1 MFDADTV
8 ALIAGA
14 PALEGLDLATLPLRL
29 TDAYA
34 SIVAARVRLREATED
49 DAWLPVEIVQVIAE
63 MRRLAFTHEGLVS
76 ASPQRPDRAAAA
88 FVAGAAHH
96 ICLLAERLRNRRRP
110 TRLEAQGIAPEVS
123 ATLLFLIAEA
133 SADAAEMAKDIS
145 IADAD
150 VVERLLLASLQHL
163 AFGRLRPLLN
173 QDLPEPAELLAG
185 EQRYQGM
192 RGLYYLTLLGVREL
206 AARLLGLPLSADARL
221 DITDPIEVFQRV
233 KALSVGRVT
242 ALGDV
247 EASPASVYPGP
258 YHLASLLVLV
268 SRDLLDSALVNLVP
282 PQTVPEEPWR
292 ASMVNMAR
300 LRPYLWR
307 NHRQAIGA
315 GYLTPGVSAAIS
327 FPTGAGKSTIAELKI
342 AATLLRGARVV
353 FLAPTLAL
361 VEQTSNALRKTFPS
375 ATVEREQ
382 ASQLFDADEALS
394 EIAVMTPERCLT
406 LLSFDRDV
414 FKDVGLFIFDEC
426 HLLHPST
433 PEHNRR
439 AIDSMLCVLNFAAV
453 APGADFLLLS
463 AMMSNAEE
471 IAGWLSELTGRICL
485 PLALTWKPTRQVRGC
500 VVYETAQVEPLQQ
513 RLTIAARQ
521 GKTKN
526 PPAALKRELR
536 ALPYGFF
543 CLRQTWL
550 TQARSDY
557 TLLRLN
563 EEPVTLAT
571 GSRNGSWYLTPNGN
585 QVASALAAATSRAG
599 MKTLVFT
606 QTVPF
611 ANAIVSNL
619 NEELGEPRCRLR
631 QEEQRLYAIASEEAG
646 GPQRLYLDVSADGA
660 VRSSSACHHGLLMPS
675 ERSLHES
682 LFRRPDGIHALVATS
697 TLAQGMNLPSEIV
710 ILQGDS
716 RFDPDANRMEPLEA
730 HELLNA
736 AGRAGRAGESSYGFV
751 LVVPSKVVHFDNT
764 ANRIHQHWGEL
775 QAIFAQSDQCV
786 QIDDPLTSLL
796 DQIHMAAA
804 SEDARYLLRR
814 LPLGTEDEEGD
825 PDAIARSLLN
835 RSFAAFRARR
845 RNDQAW
851 VDARIEAAVAARH
864 ADPDAPAVLTW
875 ADRLAASAGVP
886 VAVVRELGDRFTA
899 KRLRDGAG
907 TSEWRTWMLE
917 WLADRPALIPT
928 LIRRES
934 LEGLFGTAYTALATE
949 DERGAYA
956 FGPLTVLL
964 ETWMAGETLEDL
976 ERAYG
981 TQDDDIGKCVIA
993 REFVLRVLPELAYV
1007 LGLLGPVA
1015 REILADANAS
1025 IAVDTLGACSRE
1037 GFDSPEKLALRMVQ
1051 HERSRIAIHR
1061 EMESVEPYLEA
1072 AAERETFR
1080 DLVARIRRAVVAMKA
1095 DPPAE

>member
-14 PALEGLDLATLPLRL
+14 PTLDGLDLAALPLRL

-34 SIVAARVRLREATED
+34 SIVAARVRLREAAEEG
-49 DAWLPVEIVQVIAE
+49 AWLPIETVQTVAE
-63 MRRLAFTHEGLVS
+63 MRRLAFTHEGLVA

-96 ICLLAERLRNRRRP
+96 IGLLAERLRNRHRP
-110 TRLEAQGIAPEVS
+110 TKLGAQGVAPEVS

-145 IADAD
+145 IANDD
-150 VVERLLLASLQHL
+150 VVETRLLSSLQHL
-163 AFGRLRPLLN
+163 AFGRLRQLLD
-173 QDLPEPAELLAG
+173 QELPEAAELLAG

-206 AARLLGLPLSADARL
+206 AARLLGLASSTDARL

-233 KALSVGRVT
+233 KELSVGAVT
-242 ALGDV
+242 LVGDV

-268 SRDLLDSALVNLVP
+268 SRDLLDSALVNLAP
-282 PQTVPEEPWR
+282 PAGVPEEPWR
-292 ASMVNMAR
+292 ASMARMAR

-342 AATLLRGARVV
+342 AATLQRRARVV

-361 VEQTSNALRKTFPS
+361 VEQTSNTLRRTFPS

-414 FKDVGLFIFDEC
+414 FVDAGLFIFDEC
-426 HLLHPST
+426 HLLHPSS

-439 AIDSMLCVLNFAAV
+439 AIDAMLCVLNFAAV

-471 IAGWLSELTGRICL
+471 IAAWLAELTGRMCL

-500 VVYETAQVEPLQQ
+500 VVYETAEVEPLQQ
-513 RLTIAARQ
+513 RLNVAAMQ

-526 PPAALKRELR
+526 PSAALKRELR
-536 ALPYGFF
+536 AVPYGFF

-550 TQARSDY
+550 TQERSDY
-557 TLLRLN
+557 TLLRLR

-611 ANAIVSNL
+611 ANAIVSTL
-619 NEELGEPRCRLR
+619 NEELGHPQCRLKE
-631 QEEQRLYAIASEEAG
+631 EEQRLYAIAREEAG
-646 GPQRLYLDVSADGA
+646 GSQRLYLDVTADAA
-660 VRSSSACHHGLLMPS
+660 VQSSSACHHGLLMPS

-682 LFRRPDGIHALVATS
+682 LFRRPDGIHALIATS

-716 RFDPDANRMEPLEA
+716 RFDPDANRMERLEA

-751 LVVPSKVVHFDNT
+751 LVVPSKVVHFDDT

-814 LPLGTEDEEGD
+814 LPLGAEDEAGG

-899 KRLRDGAG
+899 NRLPGAAG
-907 TSEWRTWMLE
+907 TAKWRTWMLE
-917 WLADRPALIPT
+917 WLAERPALIPT

-934 LEGLFGTAYTALATE
+934 LEGLFGTAYKALTT
-949 DERGAYA
+949 DDDRGTFAL
-956 FGPLTVLL
+956 GPLTVLL
-964 ETWMAGETLEDL
+964 EAWMAGETLEDL

-981 TQDDDIGKCVIA
+981 TQDNDIGKCVIA

-1015 REILADANAS
+1015 REILLDADAS

-1037 GFDSPEKLALRMVQ
+1037 GFDRPEKLALRVVR
-1051 HERSRIAIHR
+1051 HEQSRIAVHR
-1061 EMESVEPYLEA
+1061 EIELVERYLDA
-1072 AAERETFR
+1072 PAERETFR
-1080 DLVARIRRAVVAMKA
+1080 DLVARIRRAVVAMEA
-1095 DPPAE
+1095 NP